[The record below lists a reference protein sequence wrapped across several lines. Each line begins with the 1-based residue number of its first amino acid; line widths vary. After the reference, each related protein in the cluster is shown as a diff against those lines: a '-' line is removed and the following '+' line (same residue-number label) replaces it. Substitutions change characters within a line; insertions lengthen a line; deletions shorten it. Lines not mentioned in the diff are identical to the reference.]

1 MKNKKFRGGVKMKDL
16 YLVTYEYTEYT
27 ATDTYKHTKT
37 EICYYERIMHLVNK
51 GNIFILC
58 TKL

>member
-1 MKNKKFRGGVKMKDL
+1 MKDL